1 MIFQD
6 LGLFQLRNRL
16 KGVNL
21 PGMERFENWLDIE
34 AHSDARC
41 FCLFD
46 TADNLLAVAPYV
58 AFEGFVSLNFID
70 SRWEK
75 GPDLILEISRRHR
88 ARLETVAGMSD
99 GLWFWLQL
107 GCHGVTIVETPAIS
121 YMGEVTRHPWS
132 AYSQWRLLNTTKPV
146 FGIAEALE

>member
-6 LGLFQLRNRL
+6 LGFFQLRNRL

-21 PGMERFENWLDIE
+21 PGMERFENFLDV
-34 AHSDARC
+34 APPTQRF

-58 AFEGFVSLNFID
+58 AFQGFVSLNFID

-75 GPDLILEISRRHR
+75 GPDLILEISKRHR
-88 ARLETVAGMSD
+88 ARLETVAGMSN
-99 GLWFWLQL
+99 GLRFWLQI
-107 GCHGVTIVETPAIS
+107 GDQGVTIIEVPAIEAA
-121 YMGEVTRHPWS
+121 GEVTRHPWS
-132 AYSQWRLLNTTKPV
+132 AYSQWRLMNTPQPV